1 MSSVSRKQWFW
12 SVLFALLGNAIVTI
26 MKFLWFAFSGSWAL
40 FSEAVHSLADTFN
53 QWFLMIWIRRS
64 SKNATDVYSYGFG
77 KERFFWALIS
87 ACGIFFLGAGVTL
100 YHGVELLINPHSL
113 HVSTFSF
120 VVLAVSFV
128 IEAFTFAVAVREL
141 KRSHPYAGWK
151 HLIAHGDPVTLA
163 VVYEDGVACLW
174 VLIAFASLVL
184 YKVTWNSIWDWI
196 GSTIVGLLLGVMAI
210 ILIIKNRAFLLGKAI
225 PAKLRKEIIE
235 LIESDPIIDKV
246 LDFKSSILDVDVYHI
261 KCEIECNGTAMMKE
275 LGKNNYFRNEYED
288 IKDDYQDFL
297 SFCVD
302 FTGRLPRLLGTR
314 IDEIELHIK
323 EKFPQ
328 VRHIDLEIN

>member
-1 MSSVSRKQWFW
+1 
-12 SVLFALLGNAIVTI
+12 
-26 MKFLWFAFSGSWAL
+26 
-40 FSEAVHSLADTFN
+40 
-53 QWFLMIWIRRS
+53 
-64 SKNATDVYSYGFG
+64 
-77 KERFFWALIS
+77 
-87 ACGIFFLGAGVTL
+87 
-100 YHGVELLINPHSL
+100 
-113 HVSTFSF
+113 
-120 VVLAVSFV
+120 
-128 IEAFTFAVAVREL
+128 
-141 KRSHPYAGWK
+141 
-151 HLIAHGDPVTLA
+151 
-163 VVYEDGVACLW
+163 
-174 VLIAFASLVL
+174 
-184 YKVTWNSIWDWI
+184 
-196 GSTIVGLLLGVMAI
+196 MAI

>member
-1 MSSVSRKQWFW
+1 
-12 SVLFALLGNAIVTI
+12 
-26 MKFLWFAFSGSWAL
+26 MKFTGFAFSGSWAL

-53 QWFLMIWIRRS
+53 QWFLMVWIRRS
-64 SKNATDVYSYGFG
+64 SKNATDIYSYGFG

-100 YHGVELLINPHSL
+100 YHGVELLANPHAL

-120 VVLAVSFV
+120 VVLTVSFV
-128 IEAFTFAVAVREL
+128 IESFTFIIAVREL
-141 KRSHPYAGWK
+141 KHAHPYAGWK
-151 HLIAHGDPVTLA
+151 HLTIHWDPVTLA

-184 YKVTWNSIWDWI
+184 YTITGNPIWDWI
-196 GSTIVGLLLGVMAI
+196 WSVFVGLLLGVMAV
-210 ILIIKNRAFLLGKAI
+210 ILIAKNRTFLLGKSI
-225 PAKLRKEIIE
+225 PPKLRKEIIE

-261 KCEIECNGTAMMKE
+261 KCEIECNGTALMKE
-275 LGKNNYFRNEYED
+275 LGRNNYFRNEYEEV
-288 IKDDYQDFL
+288 KEDYQSFL
-297 SFCVD
+297 EFCVD
-302 FTGRLPRLLGTR
+302 FTWRLPRLLGTR
-314 IDEIELHIK
+314 IDDLEASIK
-323 EKFPQ
+323 KEFPQ